1 MAKITFKGQSEYY
14 KKLQQLQKIYQKDGP
29 LKRVVYKGADVVAD
43 AIRSKIGSLPVT
55 GFQRLPEGKRF
66 SGISKEQ
73 KEDLLKGFG
82 LSKIKR
88 ENGYVNTKA
97 GFDGYGSY
105 PTKSYPSGLPNSMLA
120 RSVES
125 GSSVRAK
132 YPFVAPAVRA
142 SKDEAVREMENEID
156 TQMKDIFEGG

>member
-14 KKLQQLQKIYQKDGP
+14 KKLQQLQDVYRQDEP
-29 LKRVVYKGADVVAD
+29 LERVVYKGASVVAD

-82 LSKIKR
+82 LSPIQRLSKSID
-88 ENGYVNTKA
+88 TKA

-105 PTKSYPSGLPNSMLA
+105 PTKSYPQGIPNNLLA
-120 RSVES
+120 RSIES
-125 GSSVRAK
+125 GSSVRGK
-132 YPFVAPAVRA
+132 TPFVAPAVRA
-142 SKDEAVREMENEID
+142 SKDKAVREMENEID

>member
-14 KKLQQLQKIYQKDGP
+14 KKLQQLQEIYQKDGP
-29 LKRVVYKGADVVAD
+29 LKRVVYKGASVVAD
-43 AIRSKIGSLPVT
+43 AIRARIEGIPVT
-55 GFQRLPEGKRF
+55 GFQRLPKGKKF

-73 KEDLLKGFG
+73 KEDLRKGFG

-97 GFDGYGSY
+97 GFEGGGSY
-105 PTKSYPSGLPNSMLA
+105 PTNTYPYGVPNALLA

-125 GSSVRAK
+125 GSSVREK

-142 SKDEAVREMENEID
+142 SKDEAVRGMENEID